1 MKSITKIKS
10 NKRRGDGKIVR
21 KVAIYIR
28 VSTLEQRD
36 NGDSLRMQREELTKW
51 AKENDYIIYDY
62 YMDDGYTATS
72 LKRPELQRMLS
83 ESENFDLIIFY
94 RLDRFSRGV
103 ANYYKVMETLDSTNT
118 HWKSITEDYD
128 TTTPNG
134 RLSINIMLSIA
145 ENESALTSE
154 RIKAVFKNKLE
165 NGEIIGGSISLG
177 YKVLE
182 SKSNEGTKKSLIID
196 EESAEQVR
204 YMFEHYDKY
213 GSLNMT
219 VKHLIKDKGWKSDNK
234 KLKGIL
240 TNKLYVG
247 TYVAPSIGEFPDFCP
262 PIIDRELFYRVQ
274 KKIEKN
280 AKNYISVANK
290 TYIFSGLMRC
300 SECGIR
306 LAGNTK
312 KRKSRD
318 GLSERLEKGY
328 RCQYHQRKRGCENNK
343 YAHEPTIEKYL
354 IENAR
359 SLLSNKILDYK
370 VEQKKEK
377 PKDDVQHRI
386 SKVKTDM
393 TKLKNLYMKDIILE
407 EEYEKD
413 YTVLKEQLDS
423 LLTKVTE
430 PPKEFNESYYQK
442 FLSHSFEEM
451 YHTLNDLEKRRLWLS
466 IIDTIHFGRDGIVID
481 FV

>member
-1 MKSITKIKS
+1 MSNISKVKS

-28 VSTLEQRD
+28 VSTIEQRD
-36 NGDSLRMQREELTKW
+36 AGFSLRMQREELTKW
-51 AKENDYIIYDY
+51 AKQNDYIIYDY
-62 YMDDGYTATS
+62 YMDDGYTATT

-103 ANYYKVMETLDSTNT
+103 GNYYKIMDTLQSTNT

-134 RLSINIMLSIA
+134 KLSINIMLSIA

-154 RIKAVFKNKLE
+154 RIKVVFKNKLE

-182 SKSNEGTKKSLIID
+182 EKNGDSIKKSLIID
-196 EESAEQVR
+196 EEKAEQVR

-213 GSLNMT
+213 SSLNMT
-219 VKHLIKDKGWKSDNK
+219 VKHLVNDKGWKSDNK
-234 KLKGIL
+234 KLKSIL
-240 TNKLYVG
+240 TNKLYIG

-262 PIIDRELFYRVQ
+262 PIVDRELFYRVQ

-280 AKNYISVANK
+280 AKNYISTANK

-306 LAGNTK
+306 LSGNTK
-312 KRKSRD
+312 KRKSKD
-318 GLSERLEKGY
+318 GLRERLEKGY
-328 RCQYHQRKRGCENNK
+328 RCQYHQQKRGCDNNK
-343 YAHEPTIEKYL
+343 YAHEPTIEKFL
-354 IENAR
+354 IDNAR
-359 SLLSNKILDYK
+359 NLLNNKILDYK
-370 VEQKKEK
+370 IEQKREK
-377 PKDDVQHRI
+377 PKDDIQVRI
-386 SKVKTDM
+386 SKIKAKM
-393 TKLKNLYMKDIILE
+393 KKLKDLYMDDIILKE
-407 EEYEKD
+407 DYEKD
-413 YTVLKEQLDS
+413 FTELKQQLDS
-423 LLTKVTE
+423 LSSKVTE
-430 PPKEFNESYYQK
+430 QPKEFNESYYQK
-442 FLSHSFEEM
+442 FLSHSFEKM
-451 YHTLNDLEKRRLWLS
+451 YHTLSDLEKRRLWLS
-466 IIDTIHFGRDGIVID
+466 IVDTIHFGRNGYTID